1 MFLFQPCS
9 LGQCCFLYWSW
20 YPGHA
25 LKVLGKYRARPYK
38 RDKEEDKSSYW
49 SIVVILV
56 CGDGPLVLE
65 VNWFMVA
72 GIWHVGADWIT
83 RTCLEV
89 RASHLQS
96 WIFLHMCAYFFT
108 DAWSMFVIGQ
118 IEWMRFIYESIDEY
132 PQFNRPLCIENR
144 HEFASCWLPGE
155 FTGEDGW
162 SKPIGLL
169 SSQSLPLCYSSGRF
183 PKRESCPVRGVWHL
197 FEQLQLDTSLF
208 SAMRNGWM
216 QGIYARDVW
225 SRSKGFLGHRQLL
238 EEILE

>member
-162 SKPIGLL
+162 SPAHWTVVFPVPASLL
-169 SSQSLPLCYSSGRF
+169 LFRQVSQKGKLPC
-183 PKRESCPVRGVWHL
+183 ERGMAFVWTVAAGYVSFFGHA
-197 FEQLQLDTSLF
+197 Q
-208 SAMRNGWM
+208 WM
-216 QGIYARDVW
+216 DAGYLRARCMV
-225 SRSKGFLGHRQLL
+225 KK
-238 EEILE
+238 